1 MTDTYDYVIVGAGS
15 AGCVLA
21 GRLTEDPG
29 TTVLLLEA
37 GGWDRDPWISIPL
50 GWPKLLMERRHD
62 WGYNTEAEPHA
73 DNRSIECV
81 RGRVVGGSSS
91 INAMAYVR
99 GHHTDFDRWA
109 AAGLP
114 GWSYAAA
121 LPYFR
126 RAEGWSGGADAYR
139 GGDGPL
145 TTQPSPI
152 PDPIVEAYHDAA
164 DEAGFPRTPDYN
176 GAEQTGFGIIQSTI
190 RNGRRCSAAVAYLR
204 PALRRPN
211 LTVHVHA
218 AATRL
223 AMEGTRCTGVH
234 YRQAGAEHTAMAA
247 REVIL
252 CGGVINSPQLLM
264 LSGIGDPAALRT
276 HGIAVAA
283 DLPGVGQ
290 NLQDHASIVSAY
302 RRRTPGS
309 FHAMM
314 RADRIG
320 VAIGRAYLTGR
331 GGATILPGG
340 STGFVRTDPSLPA
353 PDVQF
358 LFNAAPITAA
368 PWLPPFRQPYADAF
382 ASRIVLLRP
391 ESRGSVTLASADP
404 AAKPILQQ
412 NFLATDR
419 DRATLRRA
427 LAISRDIM
435 HRPALA
441 NITDSELTPGSG
453 TNGDGGVDAY
463 IRATMKT
470 VHHPLG
476 TCRMGE
482 AADGAV
488 TDAELRVHGMS
499 GLRVVDASVMP
510 DMVGGNINAAIIMI
524 AERAADLI
532 RGRRVLADAG
542 PMR

>member
-1 MTDTYDYVIVGAGS
+1 MEGEASMEQGRYEELQQAVQLVAWADELRAMAAIGQLYGHDSYDLERYQRLAEIATEM
-15 AGCVLA
+15 LA
-21 GRLTEDPG
+21 GATGLPSPDVRALLARDLG
-29 TTVLLLEA
+29 YVTVKVGVATAVFDQRGRQLLVRRRDNGLWAMA
-37 GGWDRDPWISIPL
+37 GGW
-50 GWPKLLMERRHD
+50 
-62 WGYNTEAEPHA
+62 A
-73 DNRSIECV
+73 DI
-81 RGRVVGGSSS
+81 
-91 INAMAYVR
+91 
-99 GHHTDFDRWA
+99 
-109 AAGLP
+109 
-114 GWSYAAA
+114 
-121 LPYFR
+121 
-126 RAEGWSGGADAYR
+126 
-139 GGDGPL
+139 GD
-145 TTQPSPI
+145 SP
-152 PDPIVEAYHDAA
+152 A
-164 DEAGFPRTPDYN
+164 
-176 GAEQTGFGIIQSTI
+176 
-190 RNGRRCSAAVAYLR
+190 
-204 PALRRPN
+204 
-211 LTVHVHA
+211 
-218 AATRL
+218 
-223 AMEGTRCTGVH
+223 
-234 YRQAGAEHTAMAA
+234 AMAA

-368 PWLPPFRQPYADAF
+368 PWLPPFREPYADAF

-419 DRATLRRA
+419 DRATLRHA
-427 LAISRDIM
+427 LAITRDIM

-441 NITDSELTPGSG
+441 NMTDRELTPGSG

-476 TCRMGE
+476 TCRMGD

-510 DMVGGNINAAIIMI
+510 DMIGGNINAAIIMI

-532 RGRRVLADAG
+532 RGRRVLAEAG